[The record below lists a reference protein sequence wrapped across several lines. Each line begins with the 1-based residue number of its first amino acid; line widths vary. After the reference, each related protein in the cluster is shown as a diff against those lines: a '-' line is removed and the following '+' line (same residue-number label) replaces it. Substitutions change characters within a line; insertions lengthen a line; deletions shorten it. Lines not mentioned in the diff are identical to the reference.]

1 MRREDL
7 QAAFGKPPRSFD
19 ERVERTLRGLDEPLT
34 PRVNWRCV
42 LIAAALC
49 VAVLGGAALAARS
62 FGIFDVVNAFET
74 ELTEPGLTED
84 EMQALVQ
91 TPSLALSTESVAF
104 TLDEALFDGRN
115 MYATVTARA
124 LDPQGTLLMSDYCT
138 DVNDPVPGSPEG
150 EGAAETFAQRAR
162 REGRRIV
169 KVGVSFVGE
178 NGDAISGYFEHY
190 NDDGSVTLCA
200 SVMLSESV
208 RGALDIECR
217 AWEADESG
225 LGREVRSAALNIS
238 ANIPIE
244 TARAQGEYA
253 LREATITGITV
264 SRSRVCAYIDIEGRF
279 GSEVQPDW
287 DSLVIRVLG
296 ANGDNDIVQGGGFWF
311 CDAAGGHSDAP
322 VPSGSF
328 AMKAQLPAGEAMPSK
343 LRLQLYDYEKC
354 EALAEVT
361 VPLAGDKGEE

>member
-1 MRREDL
+1 
-7 QAAFGKPPRSFD
+7 FD

-34 PRVNWRCV
+34 PRMNWRCV

-49 VAVLGGAALAARS
+49 AAVLGGAALAARG

-91 TPSLALSTESVAF
+91 TPSLALNTANVAF

-124 LDPQGTLLMSDYCT
+124 RDPQGTLLMSDYCT
-138 DVNDPVPGSPEG
+138 DVNDPAPGSP

-169 KVGVSFVGE
+169 KVGVSFAGE
-178 NGDAISGYFEHY
+178 NDDAISGYFEHY

-200 SVMLSESV
+200 NVMLSESV

-217 AWEADESG
+217 AWETDESG
-225 LGREVRSAALNIS
+225 LGREVMSASLNIS

-253 LREATITGITV
+253 LREATVTGITV
-264 SRSRVCAYIDIEGRF
+264 SRSRVGAYVDIEGRF
-279 GSEVQPDW
+279 GGEVQHGW
-287 DSLVIRVLG
+287 DSLTIRVLG
-296 ANGDNDIVQGGGFWF
+296 ADGGNDIVQGGGFWF
-311 CDAAGGHSDAP
+311 CDAEGGHCDAP
-322 VPSGSF
+322 VPDGSF
-328 AMKAQLPAGEAMPSK
+328 ALKAQLPAGEALPTE
-343 LRLQLYDYEKC
+343 LRLELYDYEKC
-354 EALAEVT
+354 EALAGVT